1 MKWKRAIMVV
11 VLAAVMLGG
20 CDSNPKRS
28 LSLDLVDGKFES
40 VTENSEVEV
49 GAIEYKETTDP
60 TGVSTIEIRIESYK
74 VAADRVAAERDK
86 ALIKGVL
93 EAAGIV
99 GGAVVT
105 GGVPVP

>member
-1 MKWKRAIMVV
+1 MKWQSAIMVV
-11 VLAAVMLGG
+11 VLAVVLLGG
-20 CDSNPKRS
+20 CVSKPMRS

-49 GAIEYKETTDP
+49 GAIEYSETTDP
-60 TGVSTIEIRIESYK
+60 NGVSTIKIRIESYK

-86 ALIKGVL
+86 ALIDGVL
-93 EAAGIV
+93 KAAGIV